1 MSHIKLFAFRIEYV
15 KDLIYQNKGWNVG
28 IINHHPV
35 DMHHIEKQN
44 KKKIKKF
51 FLRLF

>member
-44 KKKIKKF
+44 
-51 FLRLF
+51 